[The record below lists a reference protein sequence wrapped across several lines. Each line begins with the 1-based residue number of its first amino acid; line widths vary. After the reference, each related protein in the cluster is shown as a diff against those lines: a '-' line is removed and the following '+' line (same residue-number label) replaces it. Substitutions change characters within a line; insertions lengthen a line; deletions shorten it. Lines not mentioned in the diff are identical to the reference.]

1 MTADE
6 LNRRGEADVPER
18 APGADEGAEESAN
31 DGHIDP
37 DILLGRTDTDTLLNQ
52 GDLSKDLGSGST
64 GVGQEYYGGT
74 NAPEA
79 QATDSPENADR

>member
-6 LNRRGEADVPER
+6 ANRRGEGNAPEQTH
-18 APGADEGAEESAN
+18 GADEGAQESAN

-64 GVGQEYYGGT
+64 SVGQEYYGGA

-79 QATDSPENADR
+79 QGTDSPENADR